1 MKFLGQAKKFFNVL
15 ATEPESKA
23 EYFNVRCVAGHRV
36 RGERTEGYQAL
47 RCPACGEGVFVL
59 PRSPL
64 PMPTAPKRSEMPR
77 SRQMMGERLVDEG
90 PVELSDPASVSVD
103 LGGEERGAADA
114 DIIWDDAL
122 PEAAPPV
129 APKKVVRSSDESVDL
144 GVAGPPAAAGATPK
158 ARSAPRD
165 GASRGQRAS
174 ERAHRHAAGQREA
187 RAAPADDRFSGPR
200 PEAALAAA
208 PAQAEQVHEIKP
220 LNRKRLLNRVLIV
233 LVPVLVLAT
242 VAWSYRQNVRQGL
255 PLIAEKGRTEGIA
268 ALEAGEFDKA
278 NQLLSAAKS
287 AVDSLGGAV
296 QDADKI
302 RQAADEAA
310 IFVNLISDDLGELLG
325 ELGRMRPSERESR
338 FDTLYKGRSI
348 VIDTIITA
356 VPDGTAS
363 SKYELAFR
371 ILPPGESST
380 REGSPDRMGVF
391 DLTGFKLFE
400 QVARKVGDQV
410 IFGAQLQSLEYDAD
424 LKIWLV
430 RFMPKSGVYITHTK
444 ALDSMHWG
452 AETIPIREEPAEE
465 RP

>member
-1 MKFLGQAKKFFNVL
+1 LKFLGQAKKFWSVL
-15 ATEPESKA
+15 ATEPETKA
-23 EYFNVRCVAGHRV
+23 EYFNVRCVSGHRV

-64 PMPTAPKRSEMPR
+64 PLPTAPKRSETSR
-77 SRQMMGERLVDEG
+77 SRQMRDERLVDEG

-103 LGGEERGAADA
+103 LGGEERGGADA

-129 APKKVVRSSDESVDL
+129 APKKVVRSLDESVDL
-144 GVAGPPAAAGATPK
+144 GVAGPPAAAGAAPK
-158 ARSAPRD
+158 AKSTPRG
-165 GASRGQRAS
+165 GASPGQRAR
-174 ERAHRHAAGQREA
+174 ERTRPHAVGQQEA
-187 RAAPADDRFSGPR
+187 RTAPGNDRLSRPR
-200 PEAALAAA
+200 PEVDRD
-208 PAQAEQVHEIKP
+208 ERVHEIKP
-220 LNRKRLLNRVLIV
+220 LSRKRLLNRVLIV

-242 VAWSYRQNVRQGL
+242 VAWRYRQNVRQGL
-255 PLIAEKGRTEGIA
+255 PLVAEKGRTEGIT

-287 AVDSLGGAV
+287 AVDDLGGAV
-296 QDADKI
+296 QDADNI

-310 IFVNLISDDLGELLG
+310 IFVNLISEDLGELLG

-348 VIDTIITA
+348 VLDTIVTA

-371 ILPPGESST
+371 ILPPGESSN

-391 DLTGFKLFE
+391 DLTGFQLFE
-400 QVARKVGDQV
+400 QPPRKVGDQV

-424 LKIWLV
+424 LKLWLI

-444 ALDSMHWG
+444 ALESMHWG
-452 AETIPIREEPAEE
+452 AETIPVREEPAEE
-465 RP
+465 GP